1 MHFTPS
7 GEHLLVIVHGYESG
21 VLLFGCEAD
30 HWRFVDELKGIP
42 NQGIINRRLN
52 RVVLK
57 DYEITFVYN
66 SRVRVYDLRD
76 GSLIKNQTIRNA
88 KMLTYDGLDVS
99 SWFVLRK

>member
-7 GEHLLVIVHGYESG
+7 GEHLLFIVHGYESG

-30 HWRFVDELKGIP
+30 HWRFVDELKRIP

-66 SRVRVYDLRD
+66 SRVRDYDLRN
-76 GSLIKNQTIRNA
+76 GSLIKNQAVRNA
-88 KMLTYDGLDVS
+88 EMLTYDGVDVS